1 MTDVRTDHPNNLPY
15 LEITEEGRRISF
27 RKECL
32 GDVKI
37 YRKTAK
43 DKEWKTLIQDTR
55 TPYVD
60 PEDFPE
66 GTRLSY
72 RIELDQQGEKHEYQ
86 LEARL

>member
-1 MTDVRTDHPNNLPY
+1 MTDVRTDHPDNLPY
-15 LEITEEGRRISF
+15 IELSEEGRRISF

-37 YRKTAK
+37 YRQLNDGEA
-43 DKEWKTLIQDTR
+43 ELLIQDTR

-60 PEDFPE
+60 TDEFPQ
-66 GTRLSY
+66 GSRLSY
-72 RIELDQQGEKHEYQ
+72 TIELDQNGRKHEYQ